1 MRRGWFPRQIA
12 YDAPVTRF
20 AVCFLIVFGEL
31 AFGGMFALAIPPFFQ
46 IERGFYKSSASVFLS
61 AGLLTAAGLVLLA
74 VRAGPVSVPGR
85 MTLWILAAMWLAFC
99 AVAGVYLRTMWND
112 DSQMRARAYPL
123 TLAMGLAAVVANVVV
138 LAPPA
143 LGLAGAV
150 AYALTAILSSL
161 VLGLVTGAM
170 LFGHWYLIDLQMP
183 VDYLRTFVRV
193 LSIVIVLDII
203 AMLLA
208 AVLIGLGGGS
218 AGGAAIASLLGTH
231 LELLIVRVLLGP
243 AALIT
248 LTWMCWQT
256 LKIPQT
262 MAATG
267 LLYIAMMA
275 AIVGEML
282 GRFVLFR
289 TAIPL

>member
-1 MRRGWFPRQIA
+1 
-12 YDAPVTRF
+12 VTRF
-20 AVCFLIVFGEL
+20 AVCFLVVFGEL
-31 AFGGMFALAIPPFFQ
+31 AFGGMFALAIPPFSK

-61 AGLLTAAGLVLLA
+61 AGILTSAGLALLA
-74 VRAGPVSVPGR
+74 VRAGPISIPGR
-85 MTLWILAAMWLAFC
+85 ITLWTLAAIWLAFC
-99 AVAGVYLRTMWND
+99 VIGGIYLRTLWSNNERL
-112 DSQMRARAYPL
+112 RARSYSL
-123 TLAMGLAAVVANVVV
+123 VLAAGLLAVIANVVV

-143 LGLAGAV
+143 LGISGAI

-170 LFGHWYLIDLQMP
+170 LFGHWYLIDLEMP
-183 VDYLRTFVRV
+183 VDYLRSFVRILAVV
-193 LSIVIVLDII
+193 LALDVAAMFISVAII
-203 AMLLA
+203 W
-208 AVLIGLGGGS
+208 LGGGAEGS
-218 AGGAAIASLLGTH
+218 HAVATLLGTH
-231 LELLIVRVLLGP
+231 LELLAVRILLGP

-289 TAIPL
+289 TSVPL

>member
-1 MRRGWFPRQIA
+1 
-12 YDAPVTRF
+12 
-20 AVCFLIVFGEL
+20 
-31 AFGGMFALAIPPFFQ
+31 MFALAIPPFFK

-61 AGLLTAAGLVLLA
+61 AGLLTAAGLALLA
-74 VRAGPVSVPGR
+74 VRAGPVSVPSR
-85 MTLWILAAMWLAFC
+85 ATLWILAAMWLAFC
-99 AVAGVYLRTMWND
+99 TVGGIYLRTMWSD
-112 DSQMRARAYPL
+112 DSQMRARTYPL
-123 TLAMGLAAVVANVVV
+123 TLAVGLAAVVANVVV

-143 LGLAGAV
+143 LGLAGAL

-193 LSIVIVLDII
+193 LAVVIVLDIL
-203 AMLLA
+203 AMLVA
-208 AVLIGLGGGS
+208 AALIGVGGGS

-243 AALIT
+243 AALIA

-289 TAIPL
+289 TTIPL

>member
-1 MRRGWFPRQIA
+1 
-12 YDAPVTRF
+12 
-20 AVCFLIVFGEL
+20 
-31 AFGGMFALAIPPFFQ
+31 MFALAIPPFFNV
-46 IERGFYKSSASVFLS
+46 ERGFYKSSASVFLS
-61 AGLLTAAGLVLLA
+61 AGLLTAGGLALLA
-74 VRAGPVSVPGR
+74 IRAGANSIPGR
-85 MTLWILAAMWLAFC
+85 GILWALAAAWLLFC
-99 AVAGVYLRTMWND
+99 AIGGVYLRTLWTD
-112 DSQMRARAYPL
+112 DAHLRARSYSIG
-123 TLAMGLAAVVANVVV
+123 LAAGLAAVIANVVV
-138 LAPPA
+138 LAPPT
-143 LGLAGAV
+143 LGVAGAI

-183 VDYLRTFVRV
+183 VDYLRSFVRV
-193 LSIVIVLDII
+193 LAVVIGLDIV
-203 AMLLA
+203 AMIVA
-208 AVLIGLGGGS
+208 ACLIWLGAGS
-218 AGGAAIASLLGTH
+218 AGSGAIASLLGAH
-231 LELLIVRVLLGP
+231 FELLTVRLLLGP
-243 AALIT
+243 ATLIA